1 MFSYNS
7 EGIMMTSTKRT
18 QLFIIQ
24 FLYSKTVNEYIK
36 LMYLSPG
43 SLSISGPL
51 TQLLTGFILQINNG
65 LTLCARRKL
74 INNGLTLCA
83 RRKLI
88 NNGLTLCARRKL
100 ITLTTMQIMLRC
112 KKRKSQ
118 LSIFL

>member
-88 NNGLTLCARRKL
+88 
-100 ITLTTMQIMLRC
+100 TLTTMQIMLRC

>member
-74 INNGLTLCA
+74 I
-83 RRKLI
+83 
-88 NNGLTLCARRKL
+88 
-100 ITLTTMQIMLRC
+100 TLTTMQIMLRC